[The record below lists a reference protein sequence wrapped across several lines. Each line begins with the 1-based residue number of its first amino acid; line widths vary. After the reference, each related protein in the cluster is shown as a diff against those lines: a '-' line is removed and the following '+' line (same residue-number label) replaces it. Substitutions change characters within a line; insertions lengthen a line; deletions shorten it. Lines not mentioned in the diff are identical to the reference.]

1 MPAGSDPRLEGFER
15 VPRDAVVIGF
25 HRRAAMIAEYADV
38 NRVNCSGDY
47 EFFVRSQFFGLL
59 RTFAV
64 AALSLLGHFA

>member
-1 MPAGSDPRLEGFER
+1 
-15 VPRDAVVIGF
+15 
-25 HRRAAMIAEYADV
+25 MIAEYADV